1 MIRSYIIFCLLS
13 LMYGNLHTED
23 FNLKK
28 FMGKWYVI
36 SHIPNFIEKGGINS
50 FDEYTLN
57 EDSTISVFYQTIK
70 DGKSKTIKQLASVDD
85 YKDPTKWTIKFVKP
99 WIPFIKAPYK
109 IAYIDYRHQNVAV
122 ISNNYAWVM
131 SRSKTINQEYY
142 NKILN
147 ILETSYGFNKNEFVK
162 IIQQ

>member
-1 MIRSYIIFCLLS
+1 MRNVCELNYRRIVVVQLS
-13 LMYGNLHTED
+13 SCSL
-23 FNLKK
+23 F
-28 FMGKWYVI
+28 
-36 SHIPNFIEKGGINS
+36 KG
-50 FDEYTLN
+50 L
-57 EDSTISVFYQTIK
+57 
-70 DGKSKTIKQLASVDD
+70 SVDD
-85 YKDPTKWTIKFVKP
+85 YINPTKWTIKFVKP
-99 WIPFIKAPYK
+99 WIPFIKAPYE

-162 IIQQ
+162 IIQH

>member
-1 MIRSYIIFCLLS
+1 MSIRLTKIALS
-13 LMYGNLHTED
+13 V
-23 FNLKK
+23 F
-28 FMGKWYVI
+28 
-36 SHIPNFIEKGGINS
+36 
-50 FDEYTLN
+50 
-57 EDSTISVFYQTIK
+57 FYQTIK